1 MAVLEA
7 LVRGLPVIS
16 TRVGDAPRYYAHPG
30 LERFCIAPGD
40 PAKVADAAAAVAVGY
55 DDHRRAFAENGA
67 RLRAVHRE
75 SPRILMELIGDA
87 GGR

>member
-1 MAVLEA
+1 MT
-7 LVRGLPVIS
+7 S
-16 TRVGDAPRYYAHPG
+16 
-30 LERFCIAPGD
+30 
-40 PAKVADAAAAVAVGY
+40 
-55 DDHRRAFAENGA
+55 HRRAFAENGA